1 MTRLSDLIHTDYLI
15 VFVRNNTIYIIGKN
29 NMLHR
34 NTFWLKTQQQHK
46 QIKAPKLIKSMPVRS
61 T

>member
-1 MTRLSDLIHTDYLI
+1 
-15 VFVRNNTIYIIGKN
+15 
-29 NMLHR
+29 MLHR